1 MSVES
6 RARGM
11 ILGILTAFV
20 AVILAITFWPT
31 PVDRPFDAQLMR
43 ILGTLHHAG
52 VATWVDYSF
61 VERLSNAIMFVPL
74 GVLIALYFRRQL
86 WWLSVALPFVLSVCI
101 ELGQGLFL
109 PERTASV
116 SDVIANTFGAL
127 IGGGAVAIIRFAVN
141 AHRAPRPNA

>member
-6 RARGM
+6 RARGI
-11 ILGILTAFV
+11 ILGILTACV
-20 AVILAITFWPT
+20 VVILVITFWPT

-43 ILGTLHHAG
+43 ILGDLHHAG

-61 VERLSNAIMFVPL
+61 VESFSNAIMFLPL
-74 GVLIALYFRRQL
+74 GALIALYVRRQR
-86 WWLSVALPFVLSVCI
+86 WWLAVALGFLLSVCI

-116 SDVIANTFGAL
+116 NDVVANTFGAL
-127 IGGGAVAIIRFAVN
+127 IGGGAVAIVRFAVN
-141 AHRAPRPNA
+141 AHRAPHPNA

>member
-6 RARGM
+6 RARGI
-11 ILGILTAFV
+11 ILGILTACV
-20 AVILAITFWPT
+20 VVILVITFWPT

-43 ILGTLHHAG
+43 ILGDLHHVG

-61 VERLSNAIMFVPL
+61 VESFSNAVMFTPL
-74 GVLIALYFRRQL
+74 GALIALYVRRQR
-86 WWLSVALPFVLSVCI
+86 WWLAVALAFLLSVCI

-116 SDVIANTFGAL
+116 NDVVANTFGAL
-127 IGGGAVAIIRFAVN
+127 IGGGTVAIIRFAVN
-141 AHRAPRPNA
+141 AHRAPHSNA

>member
-1 MSVES
+1 MTVES

-11 ILGILTAFV
+11 ILGILTACV

-43 ILGTLHHAG
+43 ILGLLHHAG
-52 VATWVDYSF
+52 VAMWVDYSF
-61 VERLSNAIMFVPL
+61 VESLSNAIMFLPL
-74 GVLIALYFRRQL
+74 GALIALYVRRQR
-86 WWLSVALPFVLSVCI
+86 WWLSVALAFVLSVCI

-116 SDVIANTFGAL
+116 NDVVANTFGAL

-141 AHRAPRPNA
+141 AHRAPHPNA